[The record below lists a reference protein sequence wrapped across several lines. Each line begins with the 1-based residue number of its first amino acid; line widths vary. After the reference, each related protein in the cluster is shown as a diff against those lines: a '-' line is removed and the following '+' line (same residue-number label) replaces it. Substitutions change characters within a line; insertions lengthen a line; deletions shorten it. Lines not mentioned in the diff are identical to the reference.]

1 MLVNLSLLNI
11 VLVEKADIPFE
22 KGLNI
27 LSGETGAGKSAIM
40 ESLLLTMGKRADSGL
55 LRYGS
60 EKGSVEAAFSI
71 DHLLEVLEIL
81 EEAGINHE
89 TGEYLIIRREISSS
103 GKNRSFI
110 NNQLVQL
117 PLLTRIS
124 SLLVD
129 IVGQHS
135 HQKLKSLSYHRNV
148 LDQFGNLEKQTQKI
162 AKKWAIISTLS
173 KALKEIQEKESEC
186 LREIEVCRME
196 LQEITDA
203 ALRHGEEE
211 ELFAEYSRLS
221 HAEELALSTK
231 DIYGGLAENK
241 DAVIPRLTAYVS
253 TFDKLTQMD
262 SMLQELAE
270 VLRNALLEVK
280 EAAYTLRSYHSGI
293 HQDPHRLS
301 VINERLE
308 LINRLK
314 RKYGSSVEDIQAYQ
328 EKVTMRLNTLLNSDA
343 KIDSLKEELQ
353 AAEIE
358 CDSLCHKLTSE
369 RKKAA
374 KKFEVAITNQI
385 HLLNMS
391 KAIFLVNVSKQ
402 DRNANGDDKVEFF
415 LMPNTGEKC
424 VSVRECASG
433 GELSRTMLGLKT
445 VLAEMDKIPT
455 LFFDE
460 IDANIGGETAA
471 IVGGK
476 LKEIGRN
483 HQVLCITHLPQVAK
497 GADHHLLIEKN
508 EIDDRTVTEITP
520 LSDQERQREMARML
534 GGKAFAGNTA
544 EEFAEKIMV
553 GKI

>member
-11 VLVEKADIPFE
+11 VLVENADIPFE

-60 EKGSVEAAFSI
+60 EKGAVEAAFSI
-71 DHLLEVLEIL
+71 DHLDEVLEIL
-81 EEAGINHE
+81 DEGGIDHEA
-89 TGEYLIIRREISSS
+89 GEYLIVRREISSS

-110 NNQLVQL
+110 NNQLIQL
-117 PLLTRIS
+117 PLLTKIS

-148 LDQFGNLEKQTQKI
+148 LDQFGNLEKQAREVTT
-162 AKKWAIISTLS
+162 KWEYAFSLR
-173 KALKEIQEKESEC
+173 KQLQEIQDRESEF

-196 LQEITDA
+196 LQEIEDA
-203 ALRHGEEE
+203 NLRLGEEE
-211 ELFAEYSRLS
+211 EIFAEYSRLS
-221 HAEELALSTK
+221 HAEELAHSTGE
-231 DIYGGLAENK
+231 IYNGLAENK

-253 TFDKLTQMD
+253 TFENLTQMD
-262 SMLQELAE
+262 SMLKELAE
-270 VLRNALLEVK
+270 VLKNALLEVE
-280 EAAYTLRSYHSGI
+280 EAAYTLRSYHNGV

-314 RKYGSSVEDIQAYQ
+314 RKYGGSVENIQAYQ
-328 EKVTMRLNTLLNSDA
+328 KKVDARLSTLLNSDA
-343 KIDSLKEELQ
+343 KLDSLREELD
-353 AAEIE
+353 AAEKD
-358 CDSLCHKLTSE
+358 CDSLCKKLTLE

-374 KKFEVAITNQI
+374 KKFEVAITDQI

-402 DRNANGDDKVEFF
+402 ERNTHGDDKVEFF

-424 VSVRECASG
+424 ISVRECASG

-471 IVGGK
+471 IVGDK
-476 LKEIGRN
+476 LKEIGKN

-497 GADHHLLIEKN
+497 GADHHLRIAKN
-508 EIDDRTVTEITP
+508 EVGDRTVTEITP
-520 LSDQERQREMARML
+520 LSDLERQSEMARML
-534 GGKAFAGNTA
+534 GGKTFAGGTA

-553 GKI
+553 GKL